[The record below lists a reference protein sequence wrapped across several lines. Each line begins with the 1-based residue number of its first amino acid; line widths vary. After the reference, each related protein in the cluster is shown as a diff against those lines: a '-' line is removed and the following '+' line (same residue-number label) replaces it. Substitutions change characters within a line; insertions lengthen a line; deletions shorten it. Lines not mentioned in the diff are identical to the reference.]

1 MFQKSDNYGFSKKND
16 NIIKFV
22 NDNDN
27 GKSSYIKDDNMIFAK
42 VAMEYLK
49 KNEDQYE
56 PDEFVE
62 KFVEMY
68 DKFKS
73 CSKTKRNIPEQT
85 VFDDYII
92 CLEDGK
98 KMKML
103 KRHLRVHYGMTF
115 GEYKAKW
122 NLPVDYPCTCK
133 NYSKVRA
140 SIAERRNKKK
150 KDINN

>member
-1 MFQKSDNYGFSKKND
+1 MFQKREENDFFKKD
-16 NIIKFV
+16 DKIIKFL
-22 NDNDN
+22 NTRN
-27 GKSSYIKDDNMIFAK
+27 KSEFDAKDDNMVFAK

-49 KNEDQYE
+49 QNGDDENS
-56 PDEFVE
+56 DEFVK

-68 DKFKS
+68 GKFKDL
-73 CSKTKRNIPEQT
+73 SKTKRNIPEQT

-115 GEYKAKW
+115 SEYKAKW

-140 SIAERRNKKK
+140 GIARKRNKK
-150 KDINN
+150 